1 MGEVAVKPHELMGEK
16 TTAMESAIY
25 AALAAIDDY
34 AAATSHVIS
43 EQESLAEPNEM
54 LVKRMQQFQG
64 KAAAMTSL
72 IEDDVLAHLMFCL
85 DRLFSVEMAEN
96 GEFI

>member
-1 MGEVAVKPHELMGEK
+1 MGEVAVRPHELVGEK
-16 TTAMESAIY
+16 TKAMEAAIY

-34 AAATSHVIS
+34 ADASRGIIA
-43 EQESLAEPNEM
+43 EQQQLDEPNEM
-54 LVKRMQQFQG
+54 LVKRMAQFVS
-64 KAAAMTSL
+64 KAEAMTGI

>member
-1 MGEVAVKPHELMGEK
+1 MRPHELIGEK
-16 TTAMESAIY
+16 TRAMESAIY

-34 AAATSHVIS
+34 AAAARQVIA
-43 EQESLAEPNEM
+43 EQQDQPEPNEM
-54 LVKRMQQFQG
+54 LVKRMAQFAK
-64 KAAAMTSL
+64 KADTMTGI
-72 IEDDVLAHLMFCL
+72 IEDEVLAHLMFCL

>member
-1 MGEVAVKPHELMGEK
+1 MRPHEVIAEK
-16 TTAMESAIY
+16 TKAMESAIY

-34 AAATSHVIS
+34 AAAAQQVVDD
-43 EQESLAEPNEM
+43 QQVLAEPNEM
-54 LVKRMQQFQG
+54 LVKRMAQFVK
-64 KAAAMTSL
+64 KAETMTGI
-72 IEDDVLAHLMFCL
+72 IEDEVLAHLMFCL